1 MNDKI
6 LVRIKVYNKEQFYIR
21 TLERNISLNNIK
33 YKDKY
38 IICKIKESDYKA
50 LSRYYKIEILKE
62 FNIHALLKY
71 LKSNYLEYL
80 SVILGIILFNI
91 FINTICYVDIRTTN
105 QDLANKISKVLDIY
119 NLKRFTLKKDFNYLA
134 KVKQE
139 LLKTYPDEL
148 EWVEINNDG
157 MKYIITLEER
167 KKILPNT
174 KNDRCDVIATKDAL
188 VTKVIAQSGVV
199 MVKPNTYVRT
209 GDVLISGEVKYNE
222 EVKNTVCASG
232 TVYGEVWYDV
242 KISLPKTYQEK
253 IYTDKSR
260 YNLEFSYNNKDYKI
274 FKSRLKDYDT
284 KRKTLISL
292 LGFKINLLK
301 EEEIIYLTKEYTEE
315 ELDIRID
322 EVIQE
327 KVGLNFKE
335 GEEILYKNVL
345 KKELNHSKIDI
356 DVFVTTNIII
366 SN

>member
-21 TLERNISLNNIK
+21 ILERNISLNNIK

-38 IICKIKESDYKA
+38 IICKIKESDYKT

-62 FNIHALLKY
+62 FNTHELFKHLKKY
-71 LKSNYLEYL
+71 YLEYL
-80 SVILGIILFNI
+80 SIILGIILFNL

-105 QDLANKISKVLDIY
+105 RGLASKISKVLDIY
-119 NLKRFTLKKDFNYLA
+119 NLKRFTLKKDYNYLV

-148 EWVEINNDG
+148 EWVEIKNDG

-199 MVKPNTYVRT
+199 MVKPNTYVRA
-209 GDVLISGEVKYNE
+209 GDVLISGEIKYNE
-222 EVKNTVCASG
+222 EVKNTVCAKG
-232 TVYGEVWYDV
+232 IVYGEVWYDV
-242 KISLPKTYQEK
+242 KMSLPKTYQEK
-253 IYTDKSR
+253 IYTDKYR
-260 YNLEFSYNNKDYKI
+260 YNLELSHNKDYKI

-284 KRKTLISL
+284 KRKTLISI

-322 EVIQE
+322 ELIQE
-327 KVGLNFKE
+327 KVGLKLKE

>member
-21 TLERNISLNNIK
+21 ILERNISLNNIK

-38 IICKIKESDYKA
+38 IICKIKESDYKT

-62 FNIHALLKY
+62 FNTHELFKHLKKY
-71 LKSNYLEYL
+71 YLEYL
-80 SVILGIILFNI
+80 SIILGIILFNL

-105 QDLANKISKVLDIY
+105 RGLASKISKVLDIY
-119 NLKRFTLKKDFNYLA
+119 NLKRFTLKKDYNYLV

-174 KNDRCDVIATKDAL
+174 KNDRCDVVATKDAL

-199 MVKPNTYVRT
+199 MVKPNTYVRA
-209 GDVLISGEVKYNE
+209 GDVLISGEIKYNE
-222 EVKNTVCASG
+222 EIKNTVCAKG
-232 TVYGEVWYDV
+232 IVYGEVWYDV
-242 KISLPKTYQEK
+242 KMSLPKTYQEK
-253 IYTDKSR
+253 IYTDKYR
-260 YNLEFSYNNKDYKI
+260 YNLELSHNKDYKI

-284 KRKTLISL
+284 KRKTLISI

-322 EVIQE
+322 ELIQE
-327 KVGLNFKE
+327 KVGLNFKD

>member
-21 TLERNISLNNIK
+21 ILERNICLNNIK

-38 IICKIKESDYKA
+38 IICKIKESDYKT

-62 FNIHALLKY
+62 FNTHELFKHLKKY
-71 LKSNYLEYL
+71 YLEYL
-80 SVILGIILFNI
+80 SIILGIILFNL

-105 QDLANKISKVLDIY
+105 KSLASKISKVLDIY
-119 NLKRFTLKKDFNYLA
+119 NLKRFTLKKDYNYLA

-199 MVKPNTYVRT
+199 MVKPNTYVRA
-209 GDVLISGEVKYNE
+209 GDVLISGEIKYNE
-222 EVKNTVCASG
+222 EIKNTVCAKG
-232 TVYGEVWYDV
+232 IVYGEVWYDV
-242 KISLPKTYQEK
+242 KMSLPKTYQEK
-253 IYTDKSR
+253 IYTDKYR
-260 YNLEFSYNNKDYKI
+260 YNLELSHNKDYKI

-284 KRKTLISL
+284 KRKTLISI

-322 EVIQE
+322 ELIQE
-327 KVGLNFKE
+327 KVGLKLKE

>member
-21 TLERNISLNNIK
+21 ILERNISLNNIK

-38 IICKIKESDYKA
+38 IICKIKESDYKT

-62 FNIHALLKY
+62 FNTHELLKH
-71 LKSNYLEYL
+71 LKKYYLEYL
-80 SVILGIILFNI
+80 SIILGIILFNL

-105 QDLANKISKVLDIY
+105 RGLASKISKVLDIY
-119 NLKRFTLKKDFNYLA
+119 NLKRFTLKKDYNYLV

-148 EWVEINNDG
+148 EWVEIKSDG

-199 MVKPNTYVRT
+199 MVKPNTYVRA
-209 GDVLISGEVKYNE
+209 GDVLISGEIKYNE
-222 EVKNTVCASG
+222 EIKNTVCAKG
-232 TVYGEVWYDV
+232 IVYGEVWYDV
-242 KISLPKTYQEK
+242 KMSLPKTYQEK
-253 IYTDKSR
+253 IYTDKYR
-260 YNLEFSYNNKDYKI
+260 YNLELSHNKDYKI

-284 KRKTLISL
+284 KRKTLISI

-322 EVIQE
+322 ELIQE
-327 KVGLNFKE
+327 KVGLKLKE
-335 GEEILYKNVL
+335 GEEILYKNIL

>member
-21 TLERNISLNNIK
+21 ILERNISLNNIK

-38 IICKIKESDYKA
+38 IICKIKESDYKT

-62 FNIHALLKY
+62 FNTHELFKHLKKY
-71 LKSNYLEYL
+71 YLEYL
-80 SVILGIILFNI
+80 SIILGIILFNL

-105 QDLANKISKVLDIY
+105 RGLASKISKVLDIY
-119 NLKRFTLKKDFNYLA
+119 NLKRFTLKKDYNYLA

-148 EWVEINNDG
+148 EWVEIKNDG

-199 MVKPNTYVRT
+199 MVKPNTYVRA
-209 GDVLISGEVKYNE
+209 GDVLISGEIKYNE
-222 EVKNTVCASG
+222 EIKNTVCAKG
-232 TVYGEVWYDV
+232 IVYGEVWYDV
-242 KISLPKTYQEK
+242 KMSLPKTYQEK
-253 IYTDKSR
+253 IYTDKYR
-260 YNLEFSYNNKDYKI
+260 YNLELSHNKDYKI

-284 KRKTLISL
+284 KRKTLISI

-322 EVIQE
+322 ELIQE
-327 KVGLNFKE
+327 KVGLKLKE
-335 GEEILYKNVL
+335 GEEILYKNIL

>member
-21 TLERNISLNNIK
+21 ILERNISLNNIK

-38 IICKIKESDYKA
+38 IICKIKESDYKT

-62 FNIHALLKY
+62 FNTHELFKHLKKY
-71 LKSNYLEYL
+71 YLEYL
-80 SVILGIILFNI
+80 SIILGIILFNL

-105 QDLANKISKVLDIY
+105 RGLASKISKVLDIY
-119 NLKRFTLKKDFNYLA
+119 NLKRFTLKKDYNYLA

-148 EWVEINNDG
+148 EWVEISNDG

-199 MVKPNTYVRT
+199 MVKPNTYVRA
-209 GDVLISGEVKYNE
+209 GDVLISGEIKYNE
-222 EVKNTVCASG
+222 EVKNTVCAKG
-232 TVYGEVWYDV
+232 IVYGEVWYDV
-242 KISLPKTYQEK
+242 KMSLPKTYQEK
-253 IYTDKSR
+253 IYTDKYR
-260 YNLEFSYNNKDYKI
+260 YNLELSHNKDYKI

-284 KRKTLISL
+284 KRKTLISI

-322 EVIQE
+322 ELIQE
-327 KVGLNFKE
+327 KVGLKLKE

>member
-38 IICKIKESDYKA
+38 IICKIKESDYKT

-62 FNIHALLKY
+62 FNTHELFKHLKKY
-71 LKSNYLEYL
+71 YLEYL
-80 SVILGIILFNI
+80 SIILGIILFNL

-105 QDLANKISKVLDIY
+105 RGLASKISKVLDIY
-119 NLKRFTLKKDFNYLA
+119 NLKRFTLKKDYNYLV

-148 EWVEINNDG
+148 EWVEIKNDG

-199 MVKPNTYVRT
+199 MVKPNTYVRA
-209 GDVLISGEVKYNE
+209 GDVLISGEIKYNE
-222 EVKNTVCASG
+222 EIKNTVCAKG
-232 TVYGEVWYDV
+232 IVYGEVWYDV
-242 KISLPKTYQEK
+242 KMSLPKTYQEK
-253 IYTDKSR
+253 IYTDKYR
-260 YNLEFSYNNKDYKI
+260 YNLELSHNKDYKI

-284 KRKTLISL
+284 KRKTLISI

-322 EVIQE
+322 ELIQE

>member
-38 IICKIKESDYKA
+38 IICKIKESDYKT

-62 FNIHALLKY
+62 FNTHELFKHLKKY
-71 LKSNYLEYL
+71 YLEYL
-80 SVILGIILFNI
+80 SIILGIILFNL

-105 QDLANKISKVLDIY
+105 RGLASKISKVLDIY
-119 NLKRFTLKKDFNYLA
+119 NLKRFTLKKDYNYLV

-148 EWVEINNDG
+148 EWVEIKNDG

-199 MVKPNTYVRT
+199 MVKPNTYVRA
-209 GDVLISGEVKYNE
+209 GDVLISGEIKYNE
-222 EVKNTVCASG
+222 EIKNTVCAKG
-232 TVYGEVWYDV
+232 IVYGEVWYDV
-242 KISLPKTYQEK
+242 KMSLPKTYQEK
-253 IYTDKSR
+253 IYTDKYR
-260 YNLEFSYNNKDYKI
+260 YNLELSHNKDYKI

-284 KRKTLISL
+284 KRKTLISI

-322 EVIQE
+322 ELIQE
-327 KVGLNFKE
+327 KVGLKLKE

>member
-21 TLERNISLNNIK
+21 ILERNISLNNIK

-38 IICKIKESDYKA
+38 IICKIKESDYKT

-62 FNIHALLKY
+62 FNTHELLKR
-71 LKSNYLEYL
+71 LKKYYLEYL
-80 SVILGIILFNI
+80 SIILGIILFNL

-105 QDLANKISKVLDIY
+105 RGLASKISKVLDIY
-119 NLKRFTLKKDFNYLA
+119 NLKRFTLKKDYNYLA

-188 VTKVIAQSGVV
+188 VTKVIAQSGVI

-222 EVKNTVCASG
+222 EVKNTVCAKG
-232 TVYGEVWYDV
+232 IVYGEVWYDV
-242 KISLPKTYQEK
+242 KMSLPKTYQEK
-253 IYTDKSR
+253 IYTDKYR
-260 YNLEFSYNNKDYKI
+260 YNLELSHNKDYKI

-284 KRKTLISL
+284 KRKNLISL

-327 KVGLNFKE
+327 KVGLNFKD

>member
-1 MNDKI
+1 
-6 LVRIKVYNKEQFYIR
+6 
-21 TLERNISLNNIK
+21 
-33 YKDKY
+33 
-38 IICKIKESDYKA
+38 
-50 LSRYYKIEILKE
+50 
-62 FNIHALLKY
+62 
-71 LKSNYLEYL
+71 
-80 SVILGIILFNI
+80 
-91 FINTICYVDIRTTN
+91 
-105 QDLANKISKVLDIY
+105 
-119 NLKRFTLKKDFNYLA
+119 
-134 KVKQE
+134 
-139 LLKTYPDEL
+139 
-148 EWVEINNDG
+148 

-199 MVKPNTYVRT
+199 MVKPNTYVRA
-209 GDVLISGEVKYNE
+209 GDVLISGEIKYNE
-222 EVKNTVCASG
+222 EVKNTVCAKG
-232 TVYGEVWYDV
+232 IVYGEVWYDV
-242 KISLPKTYQEK
+242 KMSLPKTYQEK
-253 IYTDKSR
+253 IYTDKYR
-260 YNLEFSYNNKDYKI
+260 YNLELSHNKDYKI

-284 KRKTLISL
+284 KRKTLISI

-322 EVIQE
+322 ELIQE
-327 KVGLNFKE
+327 KVGLKLKE

>member
-1 MNDKI
+1 
-6 LVRIKVYNKEQFYIR
+6 
-21 TLERNISLNNIK
+21 
-33 YKDKY
+33 
-38 IICKIKESDYKA
+38 
-50 LSRYYKIEILKE
+50 
-62 FNIHALLKY
+62 
-71 LKSNYLEYL
+71 
-80 SVILGIILFNI
+80 
-91 FINTICYVDIRTTN
+91 
-105 QDLANKISKVLDIY
+105 
-119 NLKRFTLKKDFNYLA
+119 
-134 KVKQE
+134 
-139 LLKTYPDEL
+139 
-148 EWVEINNDG
+148 

-199 MVKPNTYVRT
+199 MVKPNTYVRA
-209 GDVLISGEVKYNE
+209 GDVLISGEIKYNE
-222 EVKNTVCASG
+222 EIKNTVCAKG
-232 TVYGEVWYDV
+232 IVYGEVWYDV
-242 KISLPKTYQEK
+242 KMSLPKTYQEK
-253 IYTDKSR
+253 IYTDKYR
-260 YNLEFSYNNKDYKI
+260 YNLELSHNKDYKI

-284 KRKTLISL
+284 KRKTLISI

-322 EVIQE
+322 ELIQE
-327 KVGLNFKE
+327 KVGLKLKE

>member
-21 TLERNISLNNIK
+21 ILERNISLNNIK

-38 IICKIKESDYKA
+38 IICKIKESDYKT

-62 FNIHALLKY
+62 FNTHELFKHLKKY
-71 LKSNYLEYL
+71 YLEYL
-80 SVILGIILFNI
+80 SIILGIILFNL

-105 QDLANKISKVLDIY
+105 KSLASKISKVLDIY
-119 NLKRFTLKKDFNYLA
+119 NLKRFTLKKDYNYLV

-174 KNDRCDVIATKDAL
+174 KNDRCDVVATKDAL

-199 MVKPNTYVRT
+199 MVKPNTYVRA
-209 GDVLISGEVKYNE
+209 GDVLISGEIKYNE
-222 EVKNTVCASG
+222 EIKNTVCAKG
-232 TVYGEVWYDV
+232 IVYGEVWYDV
-242 KISLPKTYQEK
+242 KMSLPKTYQEK
-253 IYTDKSR
+253 IYTDKYR
-260 YNLEFSYNNKDYKI
+260 YNLELSHNKDYKI

-284 KRKTLISL
+284 KRKTLISI

-322 EVIQE
+322 ELIQE

>member
-21 TLERNISLNNIK
+21 ILERNISLNNIK

-38 IICKIKESDYKA
+38 IICKIKESDYKT

-62 FNIHALLKY
+62 FNTHELFKHLKKY
-71 LKSNYLEYL
+71 YLEYL
-80 SVILGIILFNI
+80 SIILGIILFNL

-105 QDLANKISKVLDIY
+105 RGLASKIFKVLDIY
-119 NLKRFTLKKDFNYLA
+119 NLKRFTLKKDYNYLV

-174 KNDRCDVIATKDAL
+174 KNDRCDVVATKDAL

-199 MVKPNTYVRT
+199 MVKPNTYVRA
-209 GDVLISGEVKYNE
+209 GDVLISGEIKYNE
-222 EVKNTVCASG
+222 EIKNTVCAKG
-232 TVYGEVWYDV
+232 IVYGEVWYDV
-242 KISLPKTYQEK
+242 KMSLPKTYQEK
-253 IYTDKSR
+253 IYTDKYR
-260 YNLEFSYNNKDYKI
+260 YNLELSHNKDYKI

-284 KRKTLISL
+284 KRKTLISI

-322 EVIQE
+322 ELIQE
-327 KVGLNFKE
+327 KVGLNFKD

>member
-21 TLERNISLNNIK
+21 ILERNISLNNIK

-38 IICKIKESDYKA
+38 IICKIKESDYKT

-62 FNIHALLKY
+62 FNTHELFKHLKKY
-71 LKSNYLEYL
+71 YLEYL
-80 SVILGIILFNI
+80 SIILGIILFNL

-105 QDLANKISKVLDIY
+105 KSLASKISKVLDIY
-119 NLKRFTLKKDFNYLA
+119 NLKRFTLKKDYNYLV

-174 KNDRCDVIATKDAL
+174 KNDRCDVVATKDAL

-199 MVKPNTYVRT
+199 MVKPNTYVRA
-209 GDVLISGEVKYNE
+209 GDVLISGEIKYNE
-222 EVKNTVCASG
+222 EIKNTVCAKG
-232 TVYGEVWYDV
+232 VVYGEVWYDV
-242 KISLPKTYQEK
+242 KMSLPKTYQEK
-253 IYTDKSR
+253 IYTDKYR
-260 YNLEFSYNNKDYKI
+260 YNLELSHNKDYKI

-284 KRKTLISL
+284 KRKTLISI

-322 EVIQE
+322 ELIQE
-327 KVGLNFKE
+327 KVGLNFKD

>member
-21 TLERNISLNNIK
+21 ILERNISLNNIK

-38 IICKIKESDYKA
+38 IICKIKESDYKT

-62 FNIHALLKY
+62 FNTHELFKHLKKY
-71 LKSNYLEYL
+71 YLEYL
-80 SVILGIILFNI
+80 SIILGIILFNL

-105 QDLANKISKVLDIY
+105 RGLASKISKVLDIY
-119 NLKRFTLKKDFNYLA
+119 NLKRFTLKKDYNYLA

-148 EWVEINNDG
+148 EWVEIKNDG

-199 MVKPNTYVRT
+199 MVKPNTYVRA
-209 GDVLISGEVKYNE
+209 GDVLISGEIKYNE
-222 EVKNTVCASG
+222 EIKNTVCAKG
-232 TVYGEVWYDV
+232 IVYGEVWYDV
-242 KISLPKTYQEK
+242 KMSLPKTYQEK
-253 IYTDKSR
+253 IYTDKYR
-260 YNLEFSYNNKDYKI
+260 YNLELSHNKDYKI

-284 KRKTLISL
+284 KRKTLISI

-322 EVIQE
+322 ELIQE
-327 KVGLNFKE
+327 KVGLKLKE

>member
-21 TLERNISLNNIK
+21 ILERNISLNNIK

-38 IICKIKESDYKA
+38 IICKIKESDYKT

-62 FNIHALLKY
+62 FNTHELFKHLKKY
-71 LKSNYLEYL
+71 YLEYL
-80 SVILGIILFNI
+80 SIILGIILFNL

-105 QDLANKISKVLDIY
+105 RGLASKISKVLDIY
-119 NLKRFTLKKDFNYLA
+119 NLKRFTLKKDYNYLV

-148 EWVEINNDG
+148 EWVEIKNDG

-199 MVKPNTYVRT
+199 MVKPNTYVRA
-209 GDVLISGEVKYNE
+209 GDVLISGEIKYNE
-222 EVKNTVCASG
+222 EIKNTVCAKG
-232 TVYGEVWYDV
+232 IVYGEVWYDV
-242 KISLPKTYQEK
+242 KMSLPKTYQEK
-253 IYTDKSR
+253 IYTDKYR
-260 YNLEFSYNNKDYKI
+260 YNLELSHNKDYKI

-284 KRKTLISL
+284 KRKTLISI

-322 EVIQE
+322 ELIQE
-327 KVGLNFKE
+327 KVGLKLKE

>member
-21 TLERNISLNNIK
+21 ILERNISLNNIK

-38 IICKIKESDYKA
+38 IICKIKESDYKT

-62 FNIHALLKY
+62 FNTHELFKHLKKY
-71 LKSNYLEYL
+71 YLEYL
-80 SVILGIILFNI
+80 SIILGIILFNL

-105 QDLANKISKVLDIY
+105 KSLASKISKVLDIY
-119 NLKRFTLKKDFNYLA
+119 NLKRFTLKKDYNYLV

-174 KNDRCDVIATKDAL
+174 KNDRCDVVATKDAL

-199 MVKPNTYVRT
+199 MVKPNTYVRA
-209 GDVLISGEVKYNE
+209 GDVLISGEIKYNE
-222 EVKNTVCASG
+222 EIKNTVCAKG
-232 TVYGEVWYDV
+232 IVYGEVWYDV
-242 KISLPKTYQEK
+242 KMSLPKTYQEK
-253 IYTDKSR
+253 IYTDKYR
-260 YNLEFSYNNKDYKI
+260 YNLELSHNKDYKI

-284 KRKTLISL
+284 KRKTLISI

-322 EVIQE
+322 ELIQE
-327 KVGLNFKE
+327 KVGLNFKD

>member
-21 TLERNISLNNIK
+21 ILERNICLNNIK

-38 IICKIKESDYKA
+38 IICKIKESDYKT

-62 FNIHALLKY
+62 FNTHELFKHLKKY
-71 LKSNYLEYL
+71 YLEYL
-80 SVILGIILFNI
+80 SIILGIILFNL

-105 QDLANKISKVLDIY
+105 KSLASKISKVLDIY
-119 NLKRFTLKKDFNYLA
+119 NLKRFTLKKDYNYLA

-199 MVKPNTYVRT
+199 MVKPNTYVRA
-209 GDVLISGEVKYNE
+209 GDVLISGEIKYNE
-222 EVKNTVCASG
+222 EIKNTVCAKG
-232 TVYGEVWYDV
+232 IVYGEVWYDV
-242 KISLPKTYQEK
+242 KMSLPKTYQEK
-253 IYTDKSR
+253 IYTDKYR
-260 YNLEFSYNNKDYKI
+260 YNLELSHNKDYKI

-284 KRKTLISL
+284 KRKTLISI

-322 EVIQE
+322 ELIQE
-327 KVGLNFKE
+327 KVGLKLKE
-335 GEEILYKNVL
+335 WEEILYKNVL